1 MDIQNTWNN
10 IENEDDAFN
19 KILKSK
25 GYQNKPT
32 KHPLLKL
39 KSKLIHSLYWAAIIT
54 IFYSVLLF
62 FIHDWIPVATLLLMI
77 AFNVWL
83 TIISVRLYNKI
94 PGVISPEKNLK
105 QVLEQQY
112 QSFVDWQKQQ
122 EKVALFVYPF
132 ATAGGFILGGTLGAG
147 KPLEYLVHKTAIQ
160 IAFPITILVLVPV
173 CYYLAKWMFKIAYS
187 KDLKQLKSMIAELE
201 N

>member
-25 GYQNKPT
+25 AYQNKPT

-39 KSKLIHSLYWAAIIT
+39 KTKLVYGLFWAAIIT
-54 IFYSVLLF
+54 IGYIVLLF

-83 TIISVRLYNKI
+83 AIISIRLYKQI

-112 QSFVDWQKQQ
+112 QSFIGWQKQQ
-122 EKVALFVYPF
+122 EKVGLFVYPF
-132 ATAGGFILGGTLGAG
+132 AAAGGFILGGTAGAG
-147 KPLEYLVHKTAIQ
+147 KSLEYLMHKTAI
-160 IAFPITILVLVPV
+160 
-173 CYYLAKWMFKIAYS
+173 
-187 KDLKQLKSMIAELE
+187 
-201 N
+201 